1 MGWSDTA
8 VDRKFPGRAVAPGYR
23 DINKYVK
30 RRNSEFGRCNCSR
43 REMASDKAKSKVNTR
58 PSARLN
64 RLAGPARQTAKTRT
78 TLYKYYRTPLR
89 NSSSANL
96 FALHCFSSRRP
107 TCLHG
112 TRFLTCARACV
123 SCDGRL
129 AALRGPFPLKA
140 LFDLVTTPLA
150 DGNCNPAKPFFDT
163 PFFEQTGL
171 L

>member
-1 MGWSDTA
+1 
-8 VDRKFPGRAVAPGYR
+8 
-23 DINKYVK
+23 
-30 RRNSEFGRCNCSR
+30 
-43 REMASDKAKSKVNTR
+43 MASDKAKSKVNTR

-64 RLAGPARQTAKTRT
+64 RLAGWLAGPARQTAKTRT

-112 TRFLTCARACV
+112 TCFLKRCALACV
-123 SCDGRL
+123 CVSPRRRCV
-129 AALRGPFPLKA
+129 APFPLKA

-163 PFFEQTGL
+163 PFLEQTGL